1 VSDLLNITSGNFES
15 EIAHAKEPVLVDFWA
30 PWCGPCRMVAP
41 VVDKIAE
48 TYAGRLKVAKL
59 NTDDE
64 PSLSAKYDVS
74 GIPCLIL
81 FKAGEPVDR
90 IVGYVPERHL
100 ISMVEKHLAP
110 AA

>member
-1 VSDLLNITSGNFES
+1 LSDALNLTSSNFQTEVLQS
-15 EIAHAKEPVLVDFWA
+15 RQPVLVDFWA
-30 PWCGPCRMVAP
+30 PWCMPCKMIAPIVEKVAT
-41 VVDKIAE
+41 

-64 PSLSAKYDVS
+64 PSLSAQYDVT

-81 FKAGEPVDR
+81 YKAGEPVDR

-100 ISMVEKHLAP
+100 IAMVEKHLAP
-110 AA
+110 VA